1 MTVKLASLRLAQTQ
15 IASWGHPETTGLP
28 TIDYYLSAEGLEPG
42 GAQAN
47 YTERLIVLPR
57 LGCFVERARAGAR
70 VPDVGAWG
78 IDEGV
83 PLLICPGAPFKYAPQ
98 HDWIFPEI
106 ARRLARCRFVFFTHR
121 LAALS
126 AKLSRRLQGEFAR
139 NGLDIDGFVS
149 FVPWQDKAGFYG
161 LMERADVFLDTIGFS
176 GFNTALQAV
185 ECGLPIVTREGRF
198 MRGRLASGILKRMGL
213 TELVA
218 SSEQDYVAL
227 AVKLARDAGYGGH
240 VRNRIAESS
249 HALFGDLAPIRAL
262 ETFLTKA
269 AEPG

>member
-1 MTVKLASLRLAQTQ
+1 
-15 IASWGHPETTGLP
+15 
-28 TIDYYLSAEGLEPG
+28 
-42 GAQAN
+42 
-47 YTERLIVLPR
+47 
-57 LGCFVERARAGAR
+57 
-70 VPDVGAWG
+70 
-78 IDEGV
+78 
-83 PLLICPGAPFKYAPQ
+83 LICPGTPFKYAPQ
-98 HDWIFPEI
+98 HDRILPEI
-106 ARRLARCRFVFFTHR
+106 ARRLTRCRFIFFTHR

-126 AKLSRRLQGEFAR
+126 RKLSRRLEAEFAR
-139 NGLDIDGFVS
+139 SGLDFEGFVS

-213 TELVA
+213 TDLVA

-227 AVKLARDAGYGGH
+227 AVRLAQDAEYRGH

-262 ETFLTKA
+262 ETFLIKA
-269 AEPG
+269 AGPN